1 MDTFNEDPKPG
12 RLVLPLVL
20 IGMIATTYTFIN
32 RVATNNDLEIEPSV
46 EQVVVEP
53 DEEPV
58 SEDTTTTTTTT
69 LPGEVVTYLEE
80 ISSEKIQ
87 SIDLATKVLEANDK
101 WDNEDTT
108 YQEAKDEFANFINDA
123 QQFVETVSEPGPPST
138 FAGLVKSH
146 EELKSLADLIF
157 ADTEE
162 LLEGLTSSDT
172 GERRSADINSFN
184 NEKFKIQDLESFD
197 PSNVDVS
204 IFSAGS
210 SVAKKYA
217 QSFIDSGGYVIDLS
231 SEFRYDDD
239 KLLIIPEVNGNLI
252 SNLNKPSIIANPNCS
267 TSQLL
272 MILQPIHKK
281 FEIEFVNIAT
291 YQALSRTGKAWLL

>member
-53 DEEPV
+53 DEEPI

-101 WDNEDTT
+101 WDSEDIT
-108 YQEAKDEFANFINDA
+108 YQEAKDEFADFIEDA
-123 QQFVETVSEPGPPST
+123 QQFVETVSEPGPPIT

-146 EELKSLADLIF
+146 EELKSLAQLIF

-172 GERRSADINSFN
+172 GEIRSAALDSFN
-184 NEKFKIQDLESFD
+184 NNINLFQEKIDE
-197 PSNVDVS
+197 
-204 IFSAGS
+204 I
-210 SVAKKYA
+210 VA
-217 QSFIDSGGYVIDLS
+217 INTSG
-231 SEFRYDDD
+231 
-239 KLLIIPEVNGNLI
+239 
-252 SNLNKPSIIANPNCS
+252 
-267 TSQLL
+267 
-272 MILQPIHKK
+272 
-281 FEIEFVNIAT
+281 
-291 YQALSRTGKAWLL
+291 

>member
-32 RVATNNDLEIEPSV
+32 RVATNNNLEIEPTV
-46 EQVVVEP
+46 QQVVVEP

-87 SIDLATKVLEANDK
+87 SIDLATKVLEANDN
-101 WDNEDTT
+101 WDNKDIT
-108 YQEAKDEFANFINDA
+108 YQEAKDEFANFIEDA

-146 EELKSLADLIF
+146 EELKSLAELIF

-172 GERRSADINSFN
+172 GERRSSALDSFN
-184 NEKFKIQDLESFD
+184 NNINLFQEKIDE
-197 PSNVDVS
+197 
-204 IFSAGS
+204 I
-210 SVAKKYA
+210 VA
-217 QSFIDSGGYVIDLS
+217 INTSG
-231 SEFRYDDD
+231 
-239 KLLIIPEVNGNLI
+239 
-252 SNLNKPSIIANPNCS
+252 
-267 TSQLL
+267 
-272 MILQPIHKK
+272 
-281 FEIEFVNIAT
+281 
-291 YQALSRTGKAWLL
+291 

>member
-1 MDTFNEDPKPG
+1 MDTFNEDPRPG

-46 EQVVVEP
+46 EQVIVEP

-58 SEDTTTTTTTT
+58 SEDTTTTTSTT
-69 LPGEVVTYLEE
+69 LPQEVVTYLEE

-101 WDNEDTT
+101 WDNEDIT
-108 YQEAKDEFANFINDA
+108 YQEAKDEFANFIEDA
-123 QQFVETVSEPGPPST
+123 QQFVETVSEPGPPTT

-146 EELKSLADLIF
+146 EELKSLAELIF

-172 GERRSADINSFN
+172 GERRSAALDSFN
-184 NEKFKIQDLESFD
+184 NNINLFQEKIDE
-197 PSNVDVS
+197 
-204 IFSAGS
+204 I
-210 SVAKKYA
+210 VAVNT
-217 QSFIDSGGYVIDLS
+217 SG
-231 SEFRYDDD
+231 
-239 KLLIIPEVNGNLI
+239 
-252 SNLNKPSIIANPNCS
+252 
-267 TSQLL
+267 
-272 MILQPIHKK
+272 
-281 FEIEFVNIAT
+281 
-291 YQALSRTGKAWLL
+291 

>member
-32 RVATNNDLEIEPSV
+32 RVATNNNLEIEPSV

-53 DEEPV
+53 EEEPV

-69 LPGEVVTYLEE
+69 LPSEVVTYLEE

-101 WDNEDTT
+101 WDNEEIS
-108 YQEAKDEFANFINDA
+108 YQEAKDEFAEFIEDA
-123 QQFVETVSEPGPPST
+123 NQFVETVSEPGPPST

-146 EELKSLADLIF
+146 EELKSLAELIF
-157 ADTEE
+157 SDTEE

-172 GERRSADINSFN
+172 GERRSSALDSFN
-184 NEKFKIQDLESFD
+184 NNINLFQEKIDE
-197 PSNVDVS
+197 
-204 IFSAGS
+204 I
-210 SVAKKYA
+210 VA
-217 QSFIDSGGYVIDLS
+217 INTSG
-231 SEFRYDDD
+231 
-239 KLLIIPEVNGNLI
+239 
-252 SNLNKPSIIANPNCS
+252 
-267 TSQLL
+267 
-272 MILQPIHKK
+272 
-281 FEIEFVNIAT
+281 
-291 YQALSRTGKAWLL
+291 

>member
-32 RVATNNDLEIEPSV
+32 RVATNNNLEIEPSV
-46 EQVVVEP
+46 EEVVVEP

-108 YQEAKDEFANFINDA
+108 YQEAKDEFANFIEEA
-123 QQFVETVSEPGPPST
+123 QQFVETVSEPGPPTT

-146 EELKSLADLIF
+146 EELKSLVELIF

-172 GERRSADINSFN
+172 GERRSAALDSFN
-184 NEKFKIQDLESFD
+184 NNINLFQEKIDE
-197 PSNVDVS
+197 
-204 IFSAGS
+204 I
-210 SVAKKYA
+210 VA
-217 QSFIDSGGYVIDLS
+217 INTSG
-231 SEFRYDDD
+231 
-239 KLLIIPEVNGNLI
+239 
-252 SNLNKPSIIANPNCS
+252 
-267 TSQLL
+267 
-272 MILQPIHKK
+272 
-281 FEIEFVNIAT
+281 
-291 YQALSRTGKAWLL
+291 

>member
-32 RVATNNDLEIEPSV
+32 RVATNNNLEIQPTV

-87 SIDLATKVLEANDK
+87 SIDLATKVLEANDN
-101 WDNEDTT
+101 WDNKDIT
-108 YQEAKDEFANFINDA
+108 YQEAKDEFANFIEDA

-146 EELKSLADLIF
+146 EELKSLAELIF

-172 GERRSADINSFN
+172 GERRSSALDSFN
-184 NEKFKIQDLESFD
+184 NNINLFQEKIDE
-197 PSNVDVS
+197 
-204 IFSAGS
+204 I
-210 SVAKKYA
+210 VA
-217 QSFIDSGGYVIDLS
+217 INTSG
-231 SEFRYDDD
+231 
-239 KLLIIPEVNGNLI
+239 
-252 SNLNKPSIIANPNCS
+252 
-267 TSQLL
+267 
-272 MILQPIHKK
+272 
-281 FEIEFVNIAT
+281 
-291 YQALSRTGKAWLL
+291 